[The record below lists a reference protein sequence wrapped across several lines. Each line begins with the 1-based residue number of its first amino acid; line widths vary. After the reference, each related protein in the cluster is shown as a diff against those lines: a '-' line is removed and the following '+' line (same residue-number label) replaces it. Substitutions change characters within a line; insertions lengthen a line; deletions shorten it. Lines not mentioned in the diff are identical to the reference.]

1 MNKQP
6 TRAYWKRQIKSVD
19 QGKDRSKSK
28 RKKRVKRRGTGTLC
42 RGATAAPDGVPDGR
56 NTRPGKRN
64 AAHVACTDKRGV
76 FGCVDVK
83 GDGRR

>member
-28 RKKRVKRRGTGTLC
+28 RKKRVKRRG
-42 RGATAAPDGVPDGR
+42 
-56 NTRPGKRN
+56 
-64 AAHVACTDKRGV
+64 
-76 FGCVDVK
+76 
-83 GDGRR
+83 